1 MANDININ
9 ESTILEMLN
18 EKIDY
23 DGGNYKG
30 SGLANYVVDK
40 TGDIMTGAL
49 RCDVK
54 GQWQSPI
61 HFISSEMDWT
71 DGAAR
76 STNIGIHYFDKN
88 SNVGPYFLLNQSEGS
103 TNNYF
108 SMGNNTTN
116 NPNFLGF
123 DFPKATSRPSTTSTA
138 TRYKPA
144 VVIQNYLSGSSW
156 YRVWSDGWI
165 EQGGRSSGTVTVSL
179 LKAFVNAN
187 YTVQVTRTAQS
198 ENVPFTR
205 SLAAASFQVGWK
217 IINQSID
224 ANGVAFSW
232 YACGY

>member
-9 ESTILEMLN
+9 ESVILETLN
-18 EKIDY
+18 AKIDY

-40 TGDIMTGAL
+40 SGDTMTGAL

-71 DGAAR
+71 AGANR
-76 STNIGIHYFDKN
+76 STNIGIHYYDKN
-88 SNVGPYFLLNQSEGS
+88 DKVGPYFLLSQAEGS

-108 SMGNNTTN
+108 SMGNDATN
-116 NPNFLGF
+116 NPKFLGF
-123 DFPKATSRPSTTSTA
+123 DFPKATSKATTTSTA

-144 VVIQNYLSGSSW
+144 VIVQNYRNGNTW

-165 EQGGRSSGTVTVSL
+165 EQGGRISMPYATNTVTFA
-179 LKAFVNAN
+179 KAFS
-187 YTVQVTRTAQS
+187 TTAYYFGA
-198 ENVPFTR
+198 P
-205 SLAAASFQVGWK
+205 
-217 IINQSID
+217 ID
-224 ANGVAFSW
+224 AKDFVYAKDKVTFLSAWGTGYAYGNVSW